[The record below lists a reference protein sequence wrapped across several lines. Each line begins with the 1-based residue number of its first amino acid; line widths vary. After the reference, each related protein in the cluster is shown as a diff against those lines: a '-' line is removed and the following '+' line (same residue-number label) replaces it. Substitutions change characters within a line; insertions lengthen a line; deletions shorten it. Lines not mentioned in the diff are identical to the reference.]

1 MTKYISP
8 FESIMRQLLPTP
20 SEKLMNRLRYLERT
34 SLPQT
39 LSGLQKHGVNPS
51 TIEALRRVRTA
62 SQVPECV
69 FTTVVV
75 DQLFEMM
82 DLDYEA
88 QESVCR
94 YLDRKLRNTQSEV
107 IGKAVQAVLKRNL
120 SRIAA
125 NDPSPKASSRKRRV
139 RWIEPKAA

>member
-51 TIEALRRVRTA
+51 TIKALRRVRTA

-75 DQLFEMM
+75 DQLFELM

-88 QESVCR
+88 QESVCL
-94 YLDRKLRNTQSEV
+94 YLDRKLRNTQSAV
-107 IGKAVQAVLKRNL
+107 ICKAVQSVLKRDL

-125 NDPSPKASSRKRRV
+125 SEPEPKACSRKRRV
-139 RWIEPKAA
+139 RQAELKAA

>member
-20 SEKLMNRLRYLERT
+20 SEKLMNRLRYLEST

-39 LSGLQKHGVNPS
+39 LSGLQKHGVNPN
-51 TIEALRRVRTA
+51 TIKALRRVRTA
-62 SQVPECV
+62 SQVSECV
-69 FTTVVV
+69 FTTAVV
-75 DQLFEMM
+75 DQLFELM

-88 QESVCR
+88 QESVCL
-94 YLDRKLRNTQSEV
+94 YLDRKLRNTQSEA
-107 IGKAVQAVLKRNL
+107 IRKAVQVVLKRNL

-125 NDPSPKASSRKRRV
+125 NEPSPKASSRKRRV
-139 RWIEPKAA
+139 HQTEPKAA